1 MNVAK
6 KLEKKAQ
13 EVAQLYSD
21 KSRASNFNNETFYVD
36 EIVPLS
42 EAAAVV
48 IYMKNTG
55 KKALSLFLYMKTMER
70 WFNIFPTDS
79 HLLALDRVKFY
90 KEEVEKYNFGNNFN
104 YVEVAE
110 SVKELEEPI
119 DHPKFT
125 PSYDLGKENGKT
137 A

>member
-1 MNVAK
+1 
-6 KLEKKAQ
+6 
-13 EVAQLYSD
+13 
-21 KSRASNFNNETFYVD
+21 
-36 EIVPLS
+36 LS

-48 IYMKNTG
+48 IFMKNTG

-104 YVEVAE
+104 YVEVVE
-110 SVKELEEPI
+110 SVKGLEEPVGR
-119 DHPKFT
+119 PKFT